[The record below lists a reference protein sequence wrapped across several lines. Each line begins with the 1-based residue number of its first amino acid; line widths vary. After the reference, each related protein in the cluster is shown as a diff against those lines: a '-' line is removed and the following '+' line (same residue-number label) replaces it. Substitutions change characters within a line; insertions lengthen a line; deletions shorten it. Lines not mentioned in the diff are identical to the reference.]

1 MNPEYWKAH
10 FRFDPPPRGLPTAFG
25 IVTACNPRGTV
36 APDSDNEAADQAL
49 AARID
54 ASGWQKFRVIG
65 GSEDFSHAEPGWGV
79 AASGGL
85 AAILVLGRE
94 FHQVAIYW
102 VTEDQIF
109 LCDCSPGSSPVPMAK
124 WEDRARVRS

>member
-1 MNPEYWKAH
+1 MNPEYWMAH
-10 FRFDPPPRGLPTAFG
+10 FRYEPPPRGMPTAFG
-25 IVTACNPRGTV
+25 IVTACNPGGSI
-36 APDSDNEAADQAL
+36 APEFANEAADQAL

-79 AASGGL
+79 VASGGL
-85 AAILVLGRE
+85 AALLVLGRE

-102 VTEDQIF
+102 VAEDQIF
-109 LCDCSPGSSPVPMAK
+109 LCDCSPGSSPVLIAR

>member
-1 MNPEYWKAH
+1 M
-10 FRFDPPPRGLPTAFG
+10 PTAFG

-54 ASGWQKFRVIG
+54 AFGWQKFRVIG
-65 GSEDFSHAEPGWGV
+65 GSEDFSMPKRMGCRRP
-79 AASGGL
+79 GGL

-109 LCDCSPGSSPVPMAK
+109 LCDCSPGSNPVLMAK